1 MQKPNPADDE
11 KIRCVRER
19 TATIFKLQ
27 GRHPRILI
35 TRIPPNGSEQS
46 VKSVA
51 TAFADI
57 GFDVDINLSDLPP
70 AAMARI
76 AIENDAHVIGI
87 TCVSSASAPFMT
99 QLLSSL
105 DADGGQSI
113 QMVGWLS
120 VQACDFNSSLD
131 LRKGNFRIFGAE
143 TDCSHVADH
152 ILKALE
158 CAYDKAKSS
167 ASC

>member
-11 KIRCVRER
+11 KIRCLRER

-46 VKSVA
+46 VKSA
-51 TAFADI
+51 AAAFADM

-76 AIENDAHVIGI
+76 AIENDVHVIGI
-87 TCVSSASAPFMT
+87 TCVSSTSAPFIT

-105 DADGGQSI
+105 DAGGGQSI
-113 QMVGWLS
+113 QVVVSIS
-120 VQACDFNSSLD
+120 VQSGDFNSSLD
-131 LRKGNFRIFGAE
+131 PGKGNFRIFGAE
-143 TDCSHVADH
+143 TDCSHVADQ
-152 ILKALE
+152 ILAALE
-158 CAYDKAKSS
+158 
-167 ASC
+167 